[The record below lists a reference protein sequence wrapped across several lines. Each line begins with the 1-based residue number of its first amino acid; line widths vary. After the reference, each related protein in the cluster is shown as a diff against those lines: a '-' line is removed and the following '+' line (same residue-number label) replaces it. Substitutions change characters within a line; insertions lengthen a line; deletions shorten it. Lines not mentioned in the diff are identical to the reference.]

1 MWSGICLVTVFLW
14 SGIKKKWGGENA
26 DQVEAHSRRL
36 LADRVMNKNLPPGV
50 SASRT
55 DGASDSN
62 PESNLSH
69 LITTLSPFLFFFFLK
84 GPHKDIHTAHNKG
97 MWNCLL
103 HKSQIHDNLF
113 PISGWPTAPV
123 STSACERCLKK
134 KKKKLRASTILQL
147 YTTSKQHYARLCN
160 TKSAVHPSAAHNHGG
175 KSLTFESPINKKD
188 PGAKIKREN
197 QFKH

>member
-14 SGIKKKWGGENA
+14 SGIKKKGGENA

-69 LITTLSPFLFFFFLK
+69 LITRLFFFF
-84 GPHKDIHTAHNKG
+84 
-97 MWNCLL
+97 
-103 HKSQIHDNLF
+103 F
-113 PISGWPTAPV
+113 
-123 STSACERCLKK
+123 
-134 KKKKLRASTILQL
+134 
-147 YTTSKQHYARLCN
+147 
-160 TKSAVHPSAAHNHGG
+160 
-175 KSLTFESPINKKD
+175 
-188 PGAKIKREN
+188 
-197 QFKH
+197 